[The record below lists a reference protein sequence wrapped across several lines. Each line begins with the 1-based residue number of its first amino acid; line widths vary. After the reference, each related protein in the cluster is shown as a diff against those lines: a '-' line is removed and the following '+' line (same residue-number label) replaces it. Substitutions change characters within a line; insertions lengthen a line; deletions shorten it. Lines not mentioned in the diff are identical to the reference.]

1 MGSTAEDA
9 NTGLSGASSF
19 ASVVAGRERRRR
31 IPPEAGRG
39 LEILG
44 HAIDYLMDE
53 YLHRGGTF
61 HAGDDELQAV
71 ETLMALN
78 REIYFSCP
86 VVPTAAER
94 WLAFWER
101 SRARLARS
109 LPGLLHH
116 GS

>member
-1 MGSTAEDA
+1 MGSAAEEA
-9 NTGLSGASSF
+9 NGGLSGAPSF

-31 IPPEAGRG
+31 IPAEAGRG

-53 YLHRGGTF
+53 YVHHGGSF
-61 HAGDDELQAV
+61 NPGDDELQAV

-86 VVPTAAER
+86 VVPTAGER
-94 WLAFWER
+94 WAAFWER

-109 LPGLLHH
+109 LPGLLNH